1 MLVISKVLFLA
12 FLVSLESTSSWK
24 VELIYEELDRC
35 RVLDR
40 CTQCIATNSS

>member
-12 FLVSLESTSSWK
+12 FLVSLRSISSLE
-24 VELIYEELDRC
+24 VQLIYEELDRC

-40 CTQCIATNSS
+40 CTQCMATNSS